1 MKREKFVKRAYNIH
15 YSPDYQLPT
24 QFFIDLIYP
33 IGTIKRDIWE
43 IILQSFD
50 KPFIQFKEVDS
61 WFNKEFFELTG
72 QELQNF
78 AMQLNILRVTKPMGE
93 HKEQTPATQA
103 IELFRK
109 LHDLL
114 PDTIEFANKKS
125 INLSDKKDKS
135 DIFTSFSNHCK
146 NIKANIDALKEDGLL
161 IETPTHIKQHKNSY
175 WHLDAVFIAQQIYDM
190 AENRGIN
197 LSFQQVDSK
206 LIQITQL
213 ALERTGIIS
222 AERPT
227 IIKALNRFF
236 SKDEYKKQTKY
247 APDN

>member
-1 MKREKFVKRAYNIH
+1 MKKEKFVKRAYNIH
-15 YSPDYQLPT
+15 YAPNYQLPI
-24 QFFIDLIYP
+24 QFFIYLIYP

-43 IILQSFD
+43 IALQSFD
-50 KPFIQFKEVDS
+50 KPFIKLDEVDS
-61 WFNKEFFELTG
+61 WFNNEFFELTG

-78 AMQLNILRVTKPMGE
+78 VMQLNILRVTKPMGQ

-114 PDTIEFANKKS
+114 PDTMEFANKKS
-125 INLSDKKDKS
+125 IDLSDKKDKS
-135 DIFTSFSNHCK
+135 DIFTSFSNHCN

-175 WHLDAVFIAQQIYDM
+175 WHLDAVFVAQQIYDM

-197 LSFQQVDSK
+197 LSFKQVDSK

-213 ALERTGIIS
+213 ALERAGIIS
-222 AERPT
+222 VERAA
-227 IIKALNRFF
+227 IVKALNRFL
-236 SKDEYKKQTKY
+236 SKDEYKKRSKY
-247 APDN
+247 APNN